1 MVIKE
6 KKYLKNRKQ
15 FFLAKRCSTC
25 PVLIFQ
31 TQNKQLILNFSPVVV
46 CVQIV
51 DLFERSFSS
60 KNCSQDYFFFQNA
73 YFFKV
78 HYNMFIWIW
87 FIFTMSKCFDYGTS
101 QFRSLRNFTVHSSVV
116 TKHCYC
122 EDGDEHSINI
132 VKLCEEWDNIRN
144 R

>member
-60 KNCSQDYFFFQNA
+60 KNCSQDYFFF
-73 YFFKV
+73 K
-78 HYNMFIWIW
+78 MR
-87 FIFTMSKCFDYGTS
+87 IFSKYIITCSFGFDSFSQCQSVLITELHSFVVYGTS
-101 QFRSLRNFTVHSSVV
+101 QFTV
-116 TKHCYC
+116 
-122 EDGDEHSINI
+122 
-132 VKLCEEWDNIRN
+132 L
-144 R
+144 

>member
-60 KNCSQDYFFFQNA
+60 KTAHKIIFFSKCVFFQS
-73 YFFKV
+73 
-78 HYNMFIWIW
+78 
-87 FIFTMSKCFDYGTS
+87 T
-101 QFRSLRNFTVHSSVV
+101 L
-116 TKHCYC
+116 
-122 EDGDEHSINI
+122 
-132 VKLCEEWDNIRN
+132 
-144 R
+144 